1 MGADGPKHWTGSTPS
16 PQDIDNPLKPLYDA
30 YFKMYSNVTY
40 KSVAITVEPF
50 MFDFII
56 GPSSSPVNKVACHA
70 PMVTT
75 LDVNTD
81 LIVDNMNSVLDYS

>member
-1 MGADGPKHWTGSTPS
+1 MGADGPKRWTGSTPTAE
-16 PQDIDNPLKPLYDA
+16 DIDNPLEPLYDA

-50 MFDFII
+50 IFDFVI
-56 GPSSSPVNKVACHA
+56 GPSSSPVNKVACHS
-70 PMVTT
+70 PMATT

-81 LIVDNMNSVLDYS
+81 LIITDMTSVLDYT

>member
-1 MGADGPKHWTGSTPS
+1 MGADGPKHWTGTGLT

-50 MFDFII
+50 MFDFVI
-56 GPSSSPVNKVACHA
+56 GPASTPVNKGSCHA

-81 LIVDNMNSVLDYS
+81 LLIGNMDSVLDYT

>member
-1 MGADGPKHWTGSTPS
+1 M
-16 PQDIDNPLKPLYDA
+16 YDA

-50 MFDFII
+50 SFDFVI
-56 GPSSSPVNKVACHA
+56 GPASQPVNKVACHA

-81 LIVDNMNSVLDYS
+81 VLAGNMESVLDYT